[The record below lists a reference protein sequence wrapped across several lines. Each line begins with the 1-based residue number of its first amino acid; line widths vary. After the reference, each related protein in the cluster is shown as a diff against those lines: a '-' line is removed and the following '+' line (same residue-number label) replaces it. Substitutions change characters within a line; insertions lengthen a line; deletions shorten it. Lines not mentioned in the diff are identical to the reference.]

1 MIRGINRQ
9 IIDVQETGS
18 SYYERAYFVVKPEF
32 ASAQQQLLEKEA
44 RKILKSIDA
53 PSQMKR
59 FHSKL
64 ACAIRLFASAGV
76 GAGVMALFAYLL

>member
-53 PSQMKR
+53 PSQIKR
-59 FHSKL
+59 FHCRL
-64 ACAIRLFASAGV
+64 AWTVRLLASAGA
-76 GAGVMALFAYLL
+76 GAGIMALFAYLL

>member
-44 RKILKSIDA
+44 KKILKSIDA
-53 PSQMKR
+53 PAHMKR
-59 FHSKL
+59 VNSKI
-64 ACAIRLFASAGV
+64 AWTVRLLASAGA
-76 GAGVMALFAYLL
+76 GAGIMALFAYLL